1 MRWRGLLRRGTRERR
16 AVPSRECSLS
26 REGAL
31 RDGVTR
37 HAPGP
42 ARCEEANLR
51 TDVIRVDQRARIVA
65 WRLGAATL
73 LGRDRLRAR
82 RKAGNSESDLAT
94 VTGRQLRGLR
104 VERFAGDRGH

>member
-1 MRWRGLLRRGTRERR
+1 MSRQITLSLVARRSTPRRG
-16 AVPSRECSLS
+16 
-26 REGAL
+26 
-31 RDGVTR
+31 
-37 HAPGP
+37 HAACARP

-73 LGRDRLRAR
+73 LGRDRLRAP

-104 VERFAGDRGH
+104 VERSAGDRGH